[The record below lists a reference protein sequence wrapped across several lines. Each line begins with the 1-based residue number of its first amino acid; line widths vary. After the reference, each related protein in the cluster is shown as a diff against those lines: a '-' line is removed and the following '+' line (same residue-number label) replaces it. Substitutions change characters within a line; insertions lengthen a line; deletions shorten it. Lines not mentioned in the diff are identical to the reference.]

1 VCLLSE
7 EVAILREFG
16 EDYEWFLKSRSKLLS
31 EYANKWVAIRKKKI
45 LDFDNELTPLLKR
58 LGALGSNSMKITGY
72 INYGYRPPAPF
83 VTASIL
89 LKELNLKV
97 RLPLHS
103 FLQFFEHD
111 FITEH

>member
-31 EYANKWVAIRKKKI
+31 KYANKWVAINKKKI

-58 LGALGSNSMKITGY
+58 LRNKGLKPEQLLIEFLSREPLEA
-72 INYGYRPPAPF
+72 
-83 VTASIL
+83 IL
-89 LKELNLKV
+89 
-97 RLPLHS
+97 
-103 FLQFFEHD
+103 
-111 FITEH
+111 